1 MRPSEFFKACE
12 SHDWYYGYSDD
23 ASVYRRGKDNETRL
37 CAIASRVGGI
47 YARIWDDWDR
57 HIRSLVDR
65 EYKIP
70 RPRLEDYDFSDDADR
85 VVEGPD
91 AKRIGVSIE
100 TQRLL
105 DAALAWEKGIARAR
119 VEQTE
124 RMAIFSHP
132 EGAVAAIMAADK
144 DTLRRMCDIRNADVA
159 QIVDRL
165 EPKESDPS
173 VRVIYGAE
181 FAPHPSGKGLVHT
194 QPDGKRMHFDCMRR
208 MVLYIAARW
217 H

>member
-1 MRPSEFFKACE
+1 MRASEFFKECQA
-12 SHDWYYGYSDD
+12 HDWYYDFSDD
-23 ASVYRRGKDNETRL
+23 GDVYRRGKANEVRL
-37 CAIASRVGGI
+37 QGIARRVEGVFG
-47 YARIWDDWDR
+47 RIWDDWSRYVGRVIDTT
-57 HIRSLVDR
+57 HAA
-65 EYKIP
+65 P
-70 RPRLEDYDFSDDADR
+70 RPKVEDYDFGDDADF
-85 VVEGPD
+85 VVEGPN
-91 AKRIGVSIE
+91 AKRLGLSVE
-100 TQRLL
+100 TQRMLE
-105 DAALAWEKGIARAR
+105 DDMAWQKGIARAKE
-119 VEQTE
+119 EQAE
-124 RMAIFSHP
+124 RLAIFSHP
-132 EGAVAAIMAADK
+132 DGAVAAIMVADK